1 MYFRSGLMVFTAFT
15 IIADMRSFFTYTLT
29 LGSLLFFIF
38 YGQVLHAQGARL
50 GVQGILKKSS
60 GAALDDG
67 NYSITFKLYNTEQGG
82 TALWTETQPDVE
94 VTSGIYTVA
103 LGSVTSL
110 SLPFNEDYYLS
121 VKVGSTPEMS
131 PRAKLT
137 IAPYALSL
145 KGNSNLFPSTGTV
158 GGGTVTPDNGYLLH
172 LNNASGATDEK
183 IEGSTGALLTFK
195 KNQYATQYSMGYT
208 SSDSKFRINSGYDD
222 TKFKHGA
229 TNVLSVYSDNISV
242 TGSGT
247 FNGGLTSTS
256 GISTVHNLKLGSSYI
271 DNINNTNLKHSGNT
285 KIEINAEGAKVFGVV
300 SITGSK
306 NYNSSYGYYAINLPN
321 SCVFKGTSS
330 GNNPYSL
337 HAESR
342 IRATEFNATSDRR
355 IKKDIVSADNL
366 SDQEIL
372 RRLRVCDYRYIDF
385 VNYGAAKKKG
395 FIAQEVREVFPEAV
409 TVSQDFIP
417 DIYDRPAE
425 YVVRDGRIS
434 LFMSKEHGLAEG
446 DLVRLIVPA
455 GQQELYVASVQDS
468 KSFVLAGWEGAR
480 PEWVFVFGKRVDN
493 FLQVDYD
500 RIHTLNV
507 SATMELILQL
517 EAAGADI
524 HPVHRDI
531 EDNKLKTDQL
541 ESRMRAL
548 EARISN

>member
-1 MYFRSGLMVFTAFT
+1 
-15 IIADMRSFFTYTLT
+15 
-29 LGSLLFFIF
+29 
-38 YGQVLHAQGARL
+38 
-50 GVQGILKKSS
+50 
-60 GAALDDG
+60 
-67 NYSITFKLYNTEQGG
+67 
-82 TALWTETQPDVE
+82 
-94 VTSGIYTVA
+94 
-103 LGSVTSL
+103 
-110 SLPFNEDYYLS
+110 
-121 VKVGSTPEMS
+121 
-131 PRAKLT
+131 
-137 IAPYALSL
+137 
-145 KGNSNLFPSTGTV
+145 
-158 GGGTVTPDNGYLLH
+158 
-172 LNNASGATDEK
+172 
-183 IEGSTGALLTFK
+183 
-195 KNQYATQYSMGYT
+195 MGYT
-208 SSDSKFRINSGYDD
+208 SSDSKFRINSGNDD
-222 TKFKHGA
+222 TKFKYGA
-229 TNVLSVYSDNISV
+229 TDVLSVYSNNISV

-271 DNINNTNLKHSGNT
+271 DNTGNT
-285 KIEINAEGAKVFGVV
+285 YIKHNNNQKIELNSEGVKVTGFIDI
-300 SITGSK
+300 SGSK
-306 NYNSSYGYYAINLPN
+306 YYNSGYSFWANDG
-321 SCVFKGTSS
+321 CDFKGTAS

-342 IRATEFNATSDRR
+342 IRAPEFNATSDRR

-372 RRLRVCDYRYIDF
+372 RRLRVCDYRYVDF

-455 GQQELYVASVQDS
+455 GQQELYVASVQNS
-468 KSFVLAGWEGAR
+468 KSFVLAGWEGTR
-480 PEWVFVFGKRVDN
+480 PEWVFVFGKRVDD

-507 SATMELILQL
+507 SATMELIRQL